1 MAVSTV
7 NFSVVLKV
15 ELKAKAKVGT
25 TDAWLVPLLAGMWVY
40 QMVVATVAVLVVLM
54 VGLMVDLKAVSK
66 V

>member
-1 MAVSTV
+1 
-7 NFSVVLKV
+7 
-15 ELKAKAKVGT
+15 
-25 TDAWLVPLLAGMWVY
+25 MWVY